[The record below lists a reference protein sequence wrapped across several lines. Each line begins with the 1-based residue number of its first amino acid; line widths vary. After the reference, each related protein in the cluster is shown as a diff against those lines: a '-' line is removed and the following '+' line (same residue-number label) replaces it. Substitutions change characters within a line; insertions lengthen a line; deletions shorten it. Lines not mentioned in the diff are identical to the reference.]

1 MMFKTRRVSI
11 NKRKT
16 TRRPRR
22 RKKGGGP
29 KIDPSEQKKKEVKVM
44 AQPLS
49 FDQAAQDLLL
59 LQSSADLLS
68 HLGIS
73 PSEPKKIDPSEQ
85 KKKEAMVMAQPLSF
99 DQAAHDL
106 LLMQSSADHMLRH
119 LGISAKSKTN
129 RHDPLSATQA
139 PLEGARARV
148 MVNPMID
155 AIHASVDR
163 LCARGDFANACVQL
177 DRALALG
184 SMRARVEL
192 ADIMCSGRVGV
203 PQNVDMACALLNDAA
218 ARRNP
223 NCMGLR
229 AFLQL
234 RGVCAMVTEYDLGD
248 FDLNAD
254 EMYMIQRMNAKHDAE
269 TSAKAGSKY
278 GQFAYGSFKV
288 VNENAGGFDG
298 VDDMQMDS
306 ITAFE
311 HSASDNY
318 FRAQTV
324 LGCSWYSMGPADD
337 RSRVKAK
344 RYFTKAAKQGYPLAM
359 HNLGVM
365 CFKESMNNDNVP
377 GEEAMH
383 WFNLAAAV
391 PFSPAVDALKVLN
404 EYEHDKS
411 VSIDS
416 ISVVCNEWPGE
427 IMLPDITSRY

>member
-1 MMFKTRRVSI
+1 
-11 NKRKT
+11 
-16 TRRPRR
+16 
-22 RKKGGGP
+22 
-29 KIDPSEQKKKEVKVM
+29 M
-44 AQPLS
+44 AQ
-49 FDQAAQDLLL
+49 
-59 LQSSADLLS
+59 
-68 HLGIS
+68 
-73 PSEPKKIDPSEQ
+73 
-85 KKKEAMVMAQPLSF
+85 MMSF

-148 MVNPMID
+148 MVNATID

-163 LCARGDFANACVQL
+163 LCARGDFANAVVQL
-177 DRALALG
+177 DRAVAIG

-234 RGVCAMVTEYDLGD
+234 RGVCAMNEVTQYDLGD
-248 FDLNAD
+248 LYLINAD
-254 EMYMIQRMNAKHDAE
+254 EYMIQRMNAKHDAE

-278 GQFAYGSFKV
+278 GQFAYGSFEV
-288 VNENAGGFDG
+288 VNENIDDHIAWGFDG

-324 LGCSWYSMGPADD
+324 LGCSWYYTGPADD

-365 CFKESMNNDNVP
+365 CFKESMNNDNEP

-404 EYEHDKS
+404 EYEHDKA
-411 VSIDS
+411 VSIDIDS

-427 IMLPDITSRY
+427 IMLPDITSRFQPK

>member
-1 MMFKTRRVSI
+1 
-11 NKRKT
+11 
-16 TRRPRR
+16 
-22 RKKGGGP
+22 
-29 KIDPSEQKKKEVKVM
+29 M

-49 FDQAAQDLLL
+49 FDQAAHDLLL
-59 LQSSADLLS
+59 MQSSADLLS

-73 PSEPKKIDPSEQ
+73 PSEPKKISPSEQ

-106 LLMQSSADHMLRH
+106 LLADGGHADFMLSH
-119 LGISAKSKTN
+119 LGIPKALYNKN
-129 RHDPLSATQA
+129 PLSATQV

-234 RGVCAMVTEYDLGD
+234 RGVCAMNEFTEYDLGD
-248 FDLNAD
+248 LYLINAD
-254 EMYMIQRMNAKHDAE
+254 EYMIQRMNAKHDAE

-288 VNENAGGFDG
+288 VDENIDDHIAWGFDG

-365 CFKESMNNDNVP
+365 CFKESMNDHNEP

-404 EYEHDKS
+404 EYEHDKA

-416 ISVVCNEWPGE
+416 ISVVRNEWWPGE